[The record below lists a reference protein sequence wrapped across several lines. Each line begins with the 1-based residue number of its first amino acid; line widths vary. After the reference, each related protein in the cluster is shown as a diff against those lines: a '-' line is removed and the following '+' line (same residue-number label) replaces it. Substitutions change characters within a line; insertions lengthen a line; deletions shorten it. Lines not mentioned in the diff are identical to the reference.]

1 MKSTAVS
8 RYQVNKIGN
17 FWSQCAKFAHRA
29 QKRAGTRPAFFRE
42 SVQVRSGSVPRDH
55 RATPVEAIV
64 DASLNRMLVVA
75 EAGSNEDGGAGGNK
89 GGAAEVVILVF
100 NLGGPARREH
110 VFEASADGVAVT
122 MVAVGGEN
130 QRRASSG
137 GHVDV
142 VAVLPGIT
150 ALGVKQR
157 RTPGVA
163 EPAGDR
169 SKLVVVRGDQH
180 AAREQHASVAAAKPA
195 VLGFDTEDPGGGE
208 LIIEAALHA
217 AEETAIVAAQAVV
230 ARERAAD
237 VATDV
242 EAGPVVDRRAV
253 SRRLGVGTSRHIGR
267 QRRRGCAESDE
278 GHSTE

>member
-1 MKSTAVS
+1 M
-8 RYQVNKIGN
+8 RKI
-17 FWSQCAKFAHRA
+17 CPLVAKKGRH
-29 QKRAGTRPAFFRE
+29 KAGLFRE

-75 EAGSNEDGGAGGNK
+75 EAGSKEDGGAGGNK

-100 NLGGPARREH
+100 NLGGPARGEH
-110 VFEASADGVAVT
+110 VFEAGANGVAVT
-122 MVAVGGEN
+122 MIAIGGESH
-130 QRRASSG
+130 RHAARG
-137 GHVDV
+137 YVEV
-142 VAVLPGIT
+142 VTVLPGIT

-169 SKLVVVRGDQH
+169 SKLIVVRGDQH

-195 VLGFDTEDPGGGE
+195 VLGFDTEDPGGGA

-217 AEETAIVAAQAVV
+217 AEETAVVAAQAVV
-230 ARERAAD
+230 ARERAAN
-237 VATDV
+237 VATDI